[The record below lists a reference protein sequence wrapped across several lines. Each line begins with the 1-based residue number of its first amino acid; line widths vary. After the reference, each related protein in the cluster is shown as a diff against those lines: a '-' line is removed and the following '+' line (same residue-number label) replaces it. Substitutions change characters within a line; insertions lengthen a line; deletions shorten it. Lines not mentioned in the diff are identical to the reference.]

1 MPLPQCRVWDWN
13 KQCFFKKKR
22 IESNAYLC
30 KTNTDEMNAVLASCC
45 LSCESIGLTECLF
58 PHTGTLSAPGHVH
71 RHLGVV
77 SRRRK
82 ALLLQSKNSIAVFSH
97 QSEESYVEFCSLG
110 SGSSIVPSEQPC
122 LKQSVERQR
131 VQRSSSEFVH
141 ECRDGFLP
149 GQIRR
154 GWFFFKGSW
163 SSLIR
168 SIGGCGALVSVGDL
182 EIKHPVI
189 YLLHFMC

>member
-1 MPLPQCRVWDWN
+1 M
-13 KQCFFKKKR
+13 FFFKKR

-122 LKQSVERQR
+122 LKQSVERQQ